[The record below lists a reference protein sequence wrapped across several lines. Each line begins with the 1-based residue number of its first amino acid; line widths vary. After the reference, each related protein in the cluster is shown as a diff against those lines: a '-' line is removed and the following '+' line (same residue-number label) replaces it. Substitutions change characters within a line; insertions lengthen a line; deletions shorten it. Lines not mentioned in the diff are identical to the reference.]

1 MRFSWVRRWRDFLVF
16 REGSRVLRRV
26 RRKKKS
32 YSRVLLIFIVM
43 GDKMILESVGCEI
56 LFIILDNL
64 YLILFMYKF
73 FGFRGDGL

>member
-1 MRFSWVRRWRDFLVF
+1 
-16 REGSRVLRRV
+16 
-26 RRKKKS
+26 
-32 YSRVLLIFIVM
+32 M